1 LIPPAVRSPLF
12 PYVSVQHLHHSS
24 RSPHLFLSTQE
35 GPKSKI
41 TAWPSTSYRS
51 TQAVRNGRTP
61 WLQNPCMDAILM
73 HIFIH
78 SSQPLQPNRSFAAAS
93 TPISAN
99 RHHHP
104 SRYTT
109 HGHLHGET
117 TLYLLSGL
125 ASHAPL
131 IHPFDLSCHIRSG
144 IGAAPLIV
152 SPVITCQCRLP
163 SPLLLCNTAYP
174 HVHDHS

>member
-1 LIPPAVRSPLF
+1 MKAAID
-12 PYVSVQHLHHSS
+12 
-24 RSPHLFLSTQE
+24 STCSKE

-109 HGHLHGET
+109 HGHLHGCRRPYYSVIQHI
-117 TLYLLSGL
+117 LMYMIIPKKDQQL
-125 ASHAPL
+125 AVTAG
-131 IHPFDLSCHIRSG
+131 HPVAH
-144 IGAAPLIV
+144 
-152 SPVITCQCRLP
+152 CQR
-163 SPLLLCNTAYP
+163 
-174 HVHDHS
+174 